1 MPDGRLL
8 GIYLND
14 HLAGATVGVELVR
27 RARRNNSGTEF
38 GRFLE
43 GLERELEE
51 DRRALEQVIERLGFR
66 PSSAKRAAAVVAERA
81 GRLKLNGQITGYS
94 PLSRVLELEGLTIG
108 IAGKRSL
115 WRNLRDAADVADRL
129 DGIDL
134 DRLLSRAESQLER
147 LEDQRVEAARR
158 AFGTPAETAS

>member
-1 MPDGRLL
+1 M
-8 GIYLND
+8 
-14 HLAGATVGVELVR
+14 
-27 RARRNNSGTEF
+27 
-38 GRFLE
+38 
-43 GLERELEE
+43 
-51 DRRALEQVIERLGFR
+51 
-66 PSSAKRAAAVVAERA
+66 AKQA

-94 PLSRVLELEGLTIG
+94 PLSRVIELEGLTIG